1 MAGLSDRMIA
11 VAGMVTPGKRVADI
25 GCDHAYTAIY
35 LMEKGIAENVIA
47 MDIGAGPLEIAAR
60 NIEAAGFADKIETR
74 LSDGFEKLRA
84 GETDC
89 AVIAGMGG
97 GLIISILE
105 KGSEIIRP
113 GYELVLSPQSDIS
126 EVRRYLRKS
135 GHYIN
140 KEIIISDQGKMYNIM
155 RVDAF
160 KAADSDAGNVQPNG
174 QDETSYEDIF
184 DEYGEYLLNH
194 PSELFIDHINSE
206 IDKKKALITH
216 LSQCGGDSASGR
228 LDVIKRELGMA
239 EKAKDYIEGTAYGKG

>member
-47 MDIGAGPLEIAAR
+47 MDIGAGPLEIAAK
-60 NIEAAGFADKIETR
+60 NIEVAGFADKIETR
-74 LSDGFEKLRA
+74 LSDGFAKLRA

-105 KGSEIIRP
+105 KGRDIITP
-113 GYELVLSPQSDIS
+113 GYELVLSPQSDID
-126 EVRRYLRKS
+126 EVRRYLRKC

-140 KEIIISDQGKMYNIM
+140 KEIILSDQGKLYNIM
-155 RVDAF
+155 MIDAF
-160 KAADSDAGNVQPNG
+160 KNQSEGR
-174 QDETSYEDIF
+174 DETAFEDIF
-184 DEYGEYLLNH
+184 DEYGEYLLKH
-194 PSELFIDHINSE
+194 PSELFLDHLNSE
-206 IDKKKALITH
+206 IDKKRNLITY

-228 LDVIKRELGMA
+228 LEVIKRELGMA
-239 EKAKDYIEGTAYGKG
+239 EKAKDYIEGTAYGKGKDD